1 MFVKIDL
8 EDLYMTYSI
17 KLTNG
22 EEKVVENV
30 TVIQLDKDGMCK
42 VSIENA
48 DSAYLIFPKNR
59 IELIELIDF

>member
-1 MFVKIDL
+1 
-8 EDLYMTYSI
+8 MTYSI

-30 TVIQLDKDGMCK
+30 TDIQLDKDGMCR
-42 VSIENA
+42 VAVENV

>member
-1 MFVKIDL
+1 
-8 EDLYMTYSI
+8 MTYSI

-30 TVIQLDKDGMCK
+30 TDIQLDKDGMCR
-42 VSIENA
+42 VAVENA